1 MIKGNAAEI
10 GALANSTEVS
20 ARGVDSVGRLSD
32 PAALVRK
39 LAKERR
45 CIVVMTGAEDYISNG
60 TTVLRCTNGHPLL
73 GLITGSGCMTGSI
86 VACFLAAARTWFL
99 QRVGDMGADEEG
111 FSEQGWESE
120 SQLTQGNMLIG
131 ALAGVL
137 TFNVAAEQA
146 AKRPDVKGPGTFR
159 AALIDEMYAVSAA
172 EVCQFAKVEI
182 L

>member
-1 MIKGNAAEI
+1 M
-10 GALANSTEVS
+10 
-20 ARGVDSVGRLSD
+20 DSVGRLSD

-39 LAKERR
+39 LARERR
-45 CIVVMTGAEDYISNG
+45 CVVVMTGADDYISNG
-60 TTVLRCTNGHPLL
+60 EAVLRVSNGHPLL

-99 QRVGDMGADEEG
+99 QRAAEMGPEEEG
-111 FSEQGWESE
+111 FAESGWETD

-172 EVCQFAKVEI
+172 EVCQFAKVE
-182 L
+182 LL